1 MTELAFDKTCF
12 DLKALTTEKNELEN
26 QYGKLMTM
34 NEELANDLAD
44 LIASEKQLRSEN
56 SRMANANEE
65 LFNETQR

>member
-1 MTELAFDKTCF
+1 
-12 DLKALTTEKNELEN
+12 
-26 QYGKLMTM
+26 M

-56 SRMANANEE
+56 SRIANANEE